1 MKISENKKRMVKQ
14 EKKLIQ
20 ITQNNYGDESSTHQ
34 INSKELSISISFMEN
49 QKL

>member
-1 MKISENKKRMVKQ
+1 MVKQ

-20 ITQNNYGDESSTHQ
+20 ITQNNYGDESSTDQ